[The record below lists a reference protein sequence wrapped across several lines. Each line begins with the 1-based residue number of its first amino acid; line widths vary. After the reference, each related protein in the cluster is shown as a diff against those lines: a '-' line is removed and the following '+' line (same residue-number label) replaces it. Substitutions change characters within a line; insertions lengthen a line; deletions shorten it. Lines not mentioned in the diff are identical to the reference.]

1 MARSEERRFFGFLTP
16 WMIGFVL
23 FGGGPVVASL
33 VISFTNWSLLAPPTW
48 AGLAN
53 YQKLVADPLFYK
65 SLVNTLYFGLG
76 SVALGITTSFLL
88 AILLNQ
94 RVRGVGFFRTVFY
107 LPSVVA
113 GVATAVLWV
122 NILNP
127 DYGLLN
133 TLLGY
138 VGIKGPGWLIDPNWA
153 IPGLILMAVWGSGNT
168 IVIYL
173 AGLQNVSPSLYEAAT
188 LDGAGW
194 WRRFWSVTVPQ
205 MSPVIFFN
213 LVTGLI
219 ASFQSYAL
227 VLVMTS
233 GGGRGGGGGPNNS
246 TLMLGLYIYQ
256 QAFQSFNMGY
266 ASALSWAMFLVI
278 GIVLGVQFMLSRRWV
293 HYE

>member
-1 MARSEERRFFGFLTP
+1 LARSEERRFFGFLTP
-16 WMIGFVL
+16 WMLGFVL

-33 VISFTNWSLLAPPTW
+33 VISFTNWSLLTPPTW

-53 YQKLVADPLFYK
+53 YQKLIADPLFYK

-94 RVRGVGFFRTVFY
+94 RVRGVGFFRTIFY

-127 DYGLLN
+127 DYGLIN
-133 TLLGY
+133 TLLGF
-138 VGIKGPGWLIDPNWA
+138 VGIKGPGWLIDPNWS

-213 LVTGLI
+213 LVTSLI

-233 GGGRGGGGGPNNS
+233 GVSSPGGGGPNNS

-278 GIVLGVQFMLSRRWV
+278 GVVLGIQFVLSRRWV

>member
-1 MARSEERRFFGFLTP
+1 LARSEERRFFGFLTP

>member
-1 MARSEERRFFGFLTP
+1 
-16 WMIGFVL
+16 MIGFVL